1 MRFTFTLTSSLKKT
15 LLIRKRLVG
24 GMMGWK
30 MMLENA
36 LCWTL
41 AAPFIRAKRQR
52 AMHEVAADWYDRRR
66 IDRLLNEL
74 VTTYSDLLG

>member
-1 MRFTFTLTSSLKKT
+1 
-15 LLIRKRLVG
+15 
-24 GMMGWK
+24 MGWK
-30 MMLENA
+30 TMLENA

-52 AMHEVAADWYDRRR
+52 TMHEVAAEWHDRRR

>member
-1 MRFTFTLTSSLKKT
+1 
-15 LLIRKRLVG
+15 
-24 GMMGWK
+24 MGWK
-30 MMLENA
+30 TRLENA

-52 AMHEVAADWYDRRR
+52 TMHEVVAEWHDRRR

>member
-1 MRFTFTLTSSLKKT
+1 MRFTFTFTSSLKKT

-30 MMLENA
+30 TMLENA